1 MNESKHQLLENR
13 IQNINTEFYCATIA
27 VIISFI
33 YRSINDNVLD
43 LERIFYVV
51 VWYFIHMI
59 LQAFIFNKWDFNHLY
74 VLSRHWFRIISIL
87 LVLTFSYFD
96 LNHINFYF
104 KPFFIVFSNGRD
116 NYHTF
121 IAMVM
126 YCSIYYLLILLKYK
140 YVLTSKKKGK
150 L

>member
-33 YRSINDNVLD
+33 YRAINDNVLD

-104 KPFFIVFSNGRD
+104 KPFFVVFSNERD

>member
-33 YRSINDNVLD
+33 YRAINDNVLD

-59 LQAFIFNKWDFNHLY
+59 LQAFIFN
-74 VLSRHWFRIISIL
+74 
-87 LVLTFSYFD
+87 
-96 LNHINFYF
+96 
-104 KPFFIVFSNGRD
+104 
-116 NYHTF
+116 
-121 IAMVM
+121 
-126 YCSIYYLLILLKYK
+126 
-140 YVLTSKKKGK
+140 
-150 L
+150 